1 MSLFS
6 QGYRETNQNQEVSD
20 KEHSPIPG
28 PLNTPDQTSY
38 QPTPEIAPFDNR
50 PPFPLNNNL
59 DHLSPLIPPPDI
71 SRPSSTSSPPPTTNS
86 SSSMSNLPPPS
97 FAAATA
103 GTQYRGQ
110 AAAGPSNLFN
120 PPQQQPAAPF
130 IRKTAL

>member
-20 KEHSPIPG
+20 EEHSPIPG

-50 PPFPLNNNL
+50 PPSLLNNNL

-71 SRPSSTSSPPPTTNS
+71 SPPSSTSSPPPTTNS

-97 FAAATA
+97 LLLLLQELSMEDKLRRDHPT
-103 GTQYRGQ
+103 YLILHN
-110 AAAGPSNLFN
+110 SNLLC
-120 PPQQQPAAPF
+120 P
-130 IRKTAL
+130 